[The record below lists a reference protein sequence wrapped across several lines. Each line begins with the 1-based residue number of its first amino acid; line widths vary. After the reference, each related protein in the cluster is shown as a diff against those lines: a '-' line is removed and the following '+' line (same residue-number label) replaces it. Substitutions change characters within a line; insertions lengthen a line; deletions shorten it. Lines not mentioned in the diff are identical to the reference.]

1 MTHQIVRRFLAEQ
14 APAYKGKKKTDQGNT
29 IYLYDKKH
37 VEKRTKKKVTQVNKL
52 QDAFGDLRKTY
63 RKDLRSKDMDT
74 KLTALAVALMDVT
87 YERVG
92 NTGSA
97 KDGHFGVTTWRRRHF
112 TFKNDG
118 TATVKYVGKSG
129 VSHKKTIKDKGVV
142 KVLKDLCKGKGK
154 EDCALSDGTLFA
166 RSAKVNK
173 YLKPFGITAK
183 DIRGFHANRL
193 MKMKLRQLKK
203 ELNRSGDANTRRK
216 ARKDKFKEALNWVAN
231 EVGHQASTL
240 RSQYLSPNLEED
252 FVEHGRV
259 NERARMKKSHDEI
272 TSRVASRYLLE
283 TMGFKR
289 TAGRTKTAGEIV
301 HKKDTGP
308 VRRALPKHY
317 DFNEKALE
325 PLAKTVWHMSIG
337 MGHLLS
343 AQGLFN
349 RIKSSSISP
358 DGMIGGRGYIQSV
371 SDLRKVLGEAI
382 EIVSSSVDTIHD
394 EITAPHWKPEKLQ
407 LPEDEQDA
415 VDEILEEAEEI
426 LAAPKEKAEEEYQ
439 EEMADKVEKKQ
450 EKADEDEADDK
461 KSELPTDNG
470 EQDESEA
477 SEYDTPEQMR
487 GASVKEASM
496 DPHENRVDL
505 DTARK
510 SLPQPAVESL
520 GRPNSWEDDHAED
533 WQVADRPALN
543 SPPQYE
549 WGVNVAP
556 TNLDGRR
563 NAVRKAMKR

>member
-1 MTHQIVRRFLAEQ
+1 MPGMIRQIVRRFLAEQ
-14 APAYKGKKKTDQGNT
+14 TPAYKGKKKTDQGNT
-29 IYLYDKKH
+29 IYLYDKDH
-37 VEKRTKKKVTQVNKL
+37 VEKRTKKKVNQVNKL
-52 QDAFGDLRKTY
+52 QDALG
-63 RKDLRSKDMDT
+63 DLRSKYRSDLRSSDMDT

-92 NTGSA
+92 NTASA
-97 KDGHFGVTTWRRRHF
+97 KEGHFGVTTWRRRHF
-112 TFKNDG
+112 TFKQDG
-118 TATVKYVGKSG
+118 TASLKYVGKSG
-129 VSHKKTIKDKGVV
+129 VSHTKTIKDKGIV
-142 KVLKDLCKGKGK
+142 KVLKELCKGKGK

-173 YLKPFGITAK
+173 YLEPFGITAK

-193 MKMKLRQLKK
+193 MRMKLRQLKK

-240 RSQYLSPNLEED
+240 RSQYLAPNMEED

-272 TSRVASRYLLE
+272 ISRVASRYLLSK
-283 TMGFKR
+283 TV
-289 TAGRTKTAGEIV
+289 GRTKTAGEIV

-325 PLAKTVWHMSIG
+325 PLAKTTWHLSIG

-343 AQGLFN
+343 AQALFN
-349 RIKSSSISP
+349 RIKASSISP
-358 DGMIGGRGYIQSV
+358 DGMIGGRGYIQNLSEM
-371 SDLRKVLGEAI
+371 RKRLGEAI

-394 EITAPHWKPEKLQ
+394 ELTAPHWKPEKLQ
-407 LPEDEQDA
+407 LPDDEQDA
-415 VDEILEEAEEI
+415 VDEILAEAEDI
-426 LAAPKEKAEEEYQ
+426 LSAPKEKAEEEYE

-450 EKADEDEADDK
+450 EKHEEDEAK
-461 KSELPTDNG
+461 EQKSELPTDNG
-470 EQDESEA
+470 EQEESEG

-487 GASVKEASM
+487 GASVKRAAM

-510 SLPQPAVESL
+510 TLPQPAVESL
-520 GRPNSWEDDHAED
+520 GRPNSWEDDHAEE
-533 WQVADRPALN
+533 WQIEDRPEVN
-543 SPPQYE
+543 SPPEYQ
-549 WGVNVAP
+549 WGVYVAP